1 MHSTVY
7 MQISILLLPLNT
19 SEKYL
24 ESETNTIGD
33 IPFNILHMSILPG
46 TVHLKKR
53 KKTTLLHTEHLKI
66 HILDANKH
74 PLLLIIVMMSVQ
86 FVPCAL
92 KPADG
97 KVFILSTSLINQ
109 VIDVLS
115 RHSLNSSKPR
125 TSLKLLLLFP
135 NVPYVLTIATLL
147 VLYSLEVKTHIGER
161 ERSWRCSHWSN
172 DTIYLKT
179 KNKSSVFVE
188 SISLPRLEFPPYN
201 VWTEPLDPRLHLDP
215 SYFHICS
222 GK

>member
-1 MHSTVY
+1 

-86 FVPCAL
+86 LYHVHWSQQMAKFLYSPL
-92 KPADG
+92 RS
-97 KVFILSTSLINQ
+97 ST
-109 VIDVLS
+109 
-115 RHSLNSSKPR
+115 
-125 TSLKLLLLFP
+125 KLLTYCQDIP
-135 NVPYVLTIATLL
+135 
-147 VLYSLEVKTHIGER
+147 
-161 ERSWRCSHWSN
+161 
-172 DTIYLKT
+172 
-179 KNKSSVFVE
+179 
-188 SISLPRLEFPPYN
+188 
-201 VWTEPLDPRLHLDP
+201 
-215 SYFHICS
+215 
-222 GK
+222 

>member
-161 ERSWRCSHWSN
+161 EREK
-172 DTIYLKT
+172 LKMFT
-179 KNKSSVFVE
+179 LEQWHNIFKNKKQKQCICWKHFSAKAGIP
-188 SISLPRLEFPPYN
+188 SIQC
-201 VWTEPLDPRLHLDP
+201 VDPRLHLDP